1 MFRSIFKRFYT
12 FGVRVAN
19 IGLSGE
25 SEFHE
30 KTKTQVMNLVV
41 AAGIP
46 LNIFFT
52 TLNFVQHKILLA
64 VFNFLIF
71 IGGILILFINSR
83 GKFLLSR
90 VLLTFLACVLF
101 TAQAVLFRNGG
112 EYYLIANLIIII
124 IYFNEKKYL
133 VAISMVSCILFIGV
147 KIFLNSSY
155 VYDVVPSGRV
165 IFNICWALIT
175 MTVALLF
182 FKTEQIS
189 YQKQIEEKNGE
200 LQRLNDTKEKL
211 FSIIAHDLRS
221 PIGQLKNALDL
232 VNREYLSPEQFK
244 EISANL
250 SLEVGQLHSTLDN
263 LLRWSLSQFQGIK
276 AMPEK
281 TALAAVLAKKMI
293 LFKQNLEQ
301 KNLTIELEGAEQFIL
316 VDPDHLLLILRN
328 LVSNAIKYSFPGSA
342 ILIRA
347 HAKEQKVIIEVAD
360 TGIGMS
366 AEMVTSIFNR
376 ENTQSKNGT
385 ANEKGT
391 GLGLKLCR
399 EFIKKNNGVIWVES
413 IEKKGSTFYV
423 SLPEA
428 T

>member
-1 MFRSIFKRFYT
+1 MFRSIFNKFYT

-19 IGLSGE
+19 IGVSGDP
-25 SEFHE
+25 EFHE

-41 AAGIP
+41 AAGLPI
-46 LNIFFT
+46 NIFFAS
-52 TLNFVQHKILLA
+52 LNLFQHKTLLA
-64 VFNFLIF
+64 GINFLLF

-83 GKFLLSR
+83 RKFLLSR
-90 VLLTFLACVLF
+90 SLLTFLACVLF

-133 VAISMVSCILFIGV
+133 VAISIVSCLLFIGV
-147 KIFLNSSY
+147 KIFLTSSY
-155 VYDVVPSGRV
+155 VYDALPFGRV

-175 MTVALLF
+175 TTVALLF

-189 YQKQIEEKNGE
+189 YQKQIEEKNVE

-232 VNREYLSPEQFK
+232 VNREYLSPEKFK
-244 EISANL
+244 EISARL
-250 SLEVGQLHSTLDN
+250 SVEVGQLHSTLDN
-263 LLRWSLSQFQGIK
+263 LLRWSLSQFQGIQV
-276 AMPEK
+276 K
-281 TALAAVLAKKMI
+281 TERVALAPVLQKKLD
-293 LFKQNLEQ
+293 LFKQNIEQ
-301 KNLTIELEGAEQFIL
+301 KNLTLQLEGAEQFIL

-328 LVSNAIKYSFPGSA
+328 LVSNAIKYSYPGSA
-342 ILIRA
+342 IVIRA

-366 AEMVTSIFNR
+366 AEMVTSIFSP
-376 ENTQSKNGT
+376 ENTLSKNGT

-391 GLGLKLCR
+391 GLGLKLCK
-399 EFIKKNNGVIWVES
+399 EFIEKNHGSIWVES
-413 IEKKGSTFYV
+413 REKRGSSFYI

-428 T
+428 H

>member
-41 AAGIP
+41 AAGVP

-124 IYFNEKKYL
+124 IYFTETKYL

-147 KIFLNSSY
+147 NIFLYCSY
-155 VYDVVPSGRV
+155 VY
-165 IFNICWALIT
+165 
-175 MTVALLF
+175 
-182 FKTEQIS
+182 
-189 YQKQIEEKNGE
+189 
-200 LQRLNDTKEKL
+200 
-211 FSIIAHDLRS
+211 
-221 PIGQLKNALDL
+221 
-232 VNREYLSPEQFK
+232 
-244 EISANL
+244 
-250 SLEVGQLHSTLDN
+250 
-263 LLRWSLSQFQGIK
+263 
-276 AMPEK
+276 
-281 TALAAVLAKKMI
+281 
-293 LFKQNLEQ
+293 
-301 KNLTIELEGAEQFIL
+301 
-316 VDPDHLLLILRN
+316 
-328 LVSNAIKYSFPGSA
+328 
-342 ILIRA
+342 
-347 HAKEQKVIIEVAD
+347 
-360 TGIGMS
+360 
-366 AEMVTSIFNR
+366 
-376 ENTQSKNGT
+376 
-385 ANEKGT
+385 
-391 GLGLKLCR
+391 
-399 EFIKKNNGVIWVES
+399 
-413 IEKKGSTFYV
+413 
-423 SLPEA
+423 
-428 T
+428 